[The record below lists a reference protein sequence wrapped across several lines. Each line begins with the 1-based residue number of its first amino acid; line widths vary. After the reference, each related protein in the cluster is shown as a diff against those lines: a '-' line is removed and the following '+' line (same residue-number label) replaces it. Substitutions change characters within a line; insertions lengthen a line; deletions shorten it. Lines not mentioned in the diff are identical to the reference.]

1 MVRVLAAWI
10 VSGIVSL
17 GGGFALFMYAAN
29 LRGEEGLWL
38 SLVGGAI
45 MAAWPVA
52 AVGALVIKAHSNAW
66 GAVVFWAG
74 NVCLLFS
81 IYYRGDGFAEES
93 MAVIVWLSFLAVLA
107 VVKACKSDDQA
118 VAPARDGAN
127 QKQQDS
133 SDDGMAIGFDTVDS
147 DNMTT
152 MFDSG
157 GNGKFFV

>member
-1 MVRVLAAWI
+1 MIKVLAAWI
-10 VSGIVSL
+10 VSGIVL
-17 GGGFALFMYAAN
+17 VGGGFALFMYAAN
-29 LRGEEGLWL
+29 LRGDEGLWL
-38 SLVGGAI
+38 SLTGGAV

-52 AVGALVIKAHSNAW
+52 AVGALVIKAHSNVW

-81 IYYRGDGFAEES
+81 LYSRGDGFAEES
-93 MAVIVWLSFLAVLA
+93 VAVIVWLSFLAVLA
-107 VVKACKSDDQA
+107 IVMACKSNALA
-118 VAPARDGAN
+118 VAPARAGAT
-127 QKQQDS
+127 QKQQNA

-152 MFDSG
+152 MFESG